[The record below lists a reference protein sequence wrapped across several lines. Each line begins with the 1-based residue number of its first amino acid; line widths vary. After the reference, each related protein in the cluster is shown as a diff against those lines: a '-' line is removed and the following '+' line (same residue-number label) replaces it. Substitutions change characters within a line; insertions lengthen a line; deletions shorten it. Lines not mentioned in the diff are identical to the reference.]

1 MWCHRCQQEVPAIA
15 SAVAGPLVCPRCE
28 LVLSAAKGSE
38 PLEDKGIELTEFDA
52 PRIVPLREVFDSKQV
67 QGELAKLGRRL
78 ASTSRMNAEDLSP
91 ALELVRQPLDVQRSL
106 PPKVSSQLAAYA
118 QQRTGTGWWLSTLL
132 LLSGVTLA
140 CGFAALVWSSI
151 GDATTTYHQALTVTL
166 LGEGGLIIGLAW
178 MATRLWRNSRH
189 VNRQLAGVDRQLDAL
204 QFTTEQR
211 AGYDSAYY
219 RRVA

>member
-28 LVLSAAKGSE
+28 LVLSEAKRVE
-38 PLEDKGIELTEFDA
+38 QLEDAGIELTEFDI

-67 QGELAKLGRRL
+67 QSELAKLGRRL
-78 ASTSRMNAEDLSP
+78 ASTSNLAAEDLSP
-91 ALELVRQPLDVQRSL
+91 ALQLVRQPLEAQRSL
-106 PPKVSSQLAAYA
+106 PPKASPSVATYA
-118 QQRTGTGWWLSTLL
+118 QQRTPTGWWLSTLL
-132 LLSGVTLA
+132 LLSGLTLA
-140 CGFAALVWSSI
+140 CGFAALVWSSV
-151 GDATTTYHQALTVTL
+151 GDATTTYHQALTATL
-166 LGEGGLIIGLAW
+166 LGEGGLIVGLAW

-204 QFTTEQR
+204 QFATEQR

>member
-15 SAVAGPLVCPRCE
+15 PAVAGPLVCPRCE
-28 LVLSAAKGSE
+28 LILSEAKRVE
-38 PLEDKGIELTEFDA
+38 QLEDTGIELTEFDT
-52 PRIVPLREVFDSKQV
+52 PRIVPLRDVFDSKQV
-67 QGELAKLGRRL
+67 QAELAHLGRRL
-78 ASTSRMNAEDLSP
+78 ASTSRMATDDLSP
-91 ALELVRQPLDVQRSL
+91 ALQLVRKPLEAQHSV
-106 PPKVSSQLAAYA
+106 PPRTSRALATYP
-118 QQRTGTGWWLSTLL
+118 QQRTATGWWLCTLL

-140 CGFAALVWSSI
+140 CGFAALLWSSV
-151 GDATTTYHQALTVTL
+151 GDATTTYHQALTATL

-204 QFTTEQR
+204 KFATEQR
-211 AGYDSAYY
+211 PGYDSAYY